1 MVFNKKIEDSTKKI
15 EGKNEMN
22 VRGKMYKPQII
33 KR

>member
-22 VRGKMYKPQII
+22 VRGKMYKHPNN
-33 KR
+33 

>member
-22 VRGKMYKPQII
+22 VRGKMYKQPNN
-33 KR
+33 